1 MSRFRIIARTARGL
15 RALAVTAAVLPAV
28 LAAAPAV
35 SADLVEAIP
44 SYDNPIVPQ
53 RADPWIHRDPDTG
66 CYVFIGSAPE
76 FDRIELRKACRLNDL
91 KIAEPKVIWRKKESG
106 PMSRNIWAPELHR
119 IDGTWYV
126 YFAAGEAERAF
137 SIRMY
142 TLSNP
147 DEDPFTDNWTEE
159 GRFETGLDTFS
170 LDATQFEHRGTRYY
184 VWAQQDEADSYNSA
198 LWIAE
203 LDTPTSIKGEP
214 VIITE
219 PTLDWEIQGY
229 KVNEGAAVLIR
240 HGRIFMTYSASATDH
255 RYAVGLLWADVDADL
270 LDPDSWNKLE
280 KPVFST
286 NERLDRYGP
295 GHNSFTIA
303 EDGVTDLMI
312 YHARDYRELRGNP
325 LTDPN
330 RHARAR
336 PIYWDSNGFPV
347 FGQEIGD

>member
-1 MSRFRIIARTARGL
+1 MHRAHHGFMVATWLLVLSIAP
-15 RALAVTAAVLPAV
+15 ALADPLN
-28 LAAAPAV
+28 
-35 SADLVEAIP
+35 I
-44 SYDNPIVPQ
+44 DNPIVPQ
-53 RADPWIHRDPDTG
+53 RADPWIHRDAETG

-119 IDGTWYV
+119 IDGAWYV

-147 DEDPFTDNWTEE
+147 DEDPFSDNWTEE

-170 LDATQFEHRGTRYY
+170 LDATQFEHRGRRYY
-184 VWAQQDEADSYNSA
+184 VWAQQDAADSYNSA

-203 LDTPTSIKGEP
+203 MDSPTSITGEP

-229 KVNEGAAVLIR
+229 RVNEGAAVLKR
-240 HGRIFMTYSASATDH
+240 FGRIFMTYSASATDH
-255 RYAVGLLWADVDADL
+255 RYAVGLLWAEEDADL
-270 LDPDSWNKLE
+270 LDPASWNKLQD
-280 KPVFST
+280 PVFTT
-286 NERLDRYGP
+286 NERLGRYGP

-303 EDGVTDLMI
+303 EDGITDLMI
-312 YHARDYRELRGNP
+312 YHARDYRDLRGNP

-336 PIYWDSNGFPV
+336 ALYWDAEGFPV